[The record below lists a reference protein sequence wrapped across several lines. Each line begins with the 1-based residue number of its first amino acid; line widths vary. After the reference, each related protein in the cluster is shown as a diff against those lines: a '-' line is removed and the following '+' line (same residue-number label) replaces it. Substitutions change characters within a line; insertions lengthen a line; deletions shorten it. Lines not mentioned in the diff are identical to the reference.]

1 MVLVA
6 WDDVARYR
14 IAVPDGC
21 EVRVGHDGFDYL
33 VVSDPDWPGKELW
46 LFDEILTEA
55 ARSGVFGLKLLAEE
69 PL

>member
-6 WDDVARYR
+6 SDDVARYR

-21 EVRVGHDGFDYL
+21 ELRGGHNGFDYV
-33 VVSDPDWPGKELW
+33 VVSDPDWPDKELW

-55 ARSGVFGLKLLAEE
+55 ARGGAFGVRLLAEE
-69 PL
+69 RL

>member
-6 WDDVARYR
+6 SDGVARYR

-21 EVRVGHDGFDYL
+21 EVRVGHNGFDYV
-33 VVSDPDWPGKELW
+33 VVSNPYLPGKELW

-55 ARSGVFGLKLLAEE
+55 ARGGEFGLRLLSEE
-69 PL
+69 TL